1 MTQSPVFVINPKSHK
16 VNIQGSILTQIAVDY
31 GDIPIVNFDGR
42 TPLDDAL
49 TPLLQQ
55 GRDTIYVEGGDGTV
69 LAALTTCF
77 ANRSSGT
84 PLPRLAILPGG
95 STNLAH
101 QVFGLKQ
108 VDAAALKQRLDQRH
122 QGNLRPELTAHKALL
137 IETSETKTPFVGF
150 LLSTGSLA
158 RLMLYTQENL
168 HGKTRGWV
176 SIARAIFQLALFPR
190 STKYADGQPL
200 IRPSPFT
207 RIDTDSSEQTSEKTF
222 TILSTFRELSLGL
235 SPFWGRDD
243 AAIGFTHAAWPIR
256 RLRLGIAKAV
266 LGGAPKSLERHGLI
280 SEGCS
285 ELVFRTEGPV
295 ILDGEELPMPK
306 DKTFKVSVSPDLEF
320 IR

>member
-16 VNIQGSILTQIAVDY
+16 VNMQGSILTRIAIDY
-31 GDIPIVNFDGR
+31 GDIPIVNFDGG
-42 TPLDDAL
+42 TSLDEAL
-49 TPLLQQ
+49 LPLLQQ
-55 GRDTIYVEGGDGTV
+55 GKDTIYVEGGDGTV

-77 ANRSSGT
+77 ANRSSGAPT
-84 PLPRLAILPGG
+84 PRLAILPGG

-101 QVFGLKQ
+101 QVLGLKQ
-108 VDAAALKQRLDQRH
+108 VDADALKRRLDQRH
-122 QGNLRPELTAHKALL
+122 QDNLSPEISAHKALL
-137 IETSETKTPFVGF
+137 IETSDTKTPFVGF

-200 IRPSPFT
+200 IRPSSFS
-207 RIDTDSSEQTSEKTF
+207 RIHADASETSFEQAF
-222 TILSTFRELSLGL
+222 SIFSTFRELSLKL
-235 SPFWGRDD
+235 KPFWGRGD
-243 AAIGFTHAAWPIR
+243 APIGFSHAAWPIR

-266 LGGAPKSLERHGLI
+266 LGGAPRSLEQHGLV

-306 DKTFKVSVSPDLEF
+306 DKTFRVSVSPDLEF